1 MNNKKRVKLFYNL
14 VIFALI
20 AAGCVF
26 VAGHFLHVGKGT
38 FTDNAQIRKNIV
50 PVNVR
55 VQGYVDE
62 IRFEE
67 YSEVRKGDTLAVLCD
82 AEYRL
87 RAAQAEAALENARSA
102 MSVTERSLEAAEN
115 GVKVAA
121 VAIQESKVRLDNASD
136 EYDRYRKLYAEESVT
151 QQQYDDVSTRYEVA
165 KAEHER
171 CVLQKQSAEISVA
184 ELKGRLSQNEA
195 QVALAEASLQLAE
208 LDLSYTVITA
218 PCNGRTG
225 GKEIRE
231 GQLVQPGQP
240 IVTVVDNDEVWVV
253 ANYRERQMRHIKPG
267 DKVRITADAV
277 PGVEYTGVVERIS
290 GATGAAYSIF
300 PQDNATGNFVK
311 TEQRIPVRILLEGNS
326 EEDLSALSAGMNV
339 ECVI

>member
-1 MNNKKRVKLFYNL
+1 MNNKKRIKLVYNL

-67 YSEVRKGDTLAVLCD
+67 YSDVRKGDTLAVLCD

-87 RAAQAEAALENARSA
+87 RVAQAEAALENARSA
-102 MSVTERSLEAAEN
+102 VSVTGRSLEAAEN
-115 GVKVAA
+115 GVKVAD
-121 VAIQESKVRLDNASD
+121 VAIRESKVRLDNASD
-136 EYDRYRKLYAEESVT
+136 EYDRYRKLFAEESVT
-151 QQQYDDVSTRYEVA
+151 RQQYDDVSTRYEVA
-165 KAEHER
+165 KAEYER
-171 CVLQKQSAEISVA
+171 CVLQKQSAEISVS
-184 ELKGRLSQNEA
+184 ELRGRLSQGEA
-195 QVALAEASLQLAE
+195 QVALAEASLRLAE
-208 LDLSYTVITA
+208 LDLSYTVIIA

-225 GKEIRE
+225 GKEIRG

-240 IVTVVDNDEVWVV
+240 IVTIVDNDEVWVV

-311 TEQRIPVRILLEGNS
+311 TEQRVPVRILLEGNS
-326 EEDLSALSAGMNV
+326 GEDLSALSAGMNV

>member
-1 MNNKKRVKLFYNL
+1 MNNRKRIKLVYNL
-14 VIFALI
+14 VIIALV
-20 AAGCVF
+20 AVGCIF
-26 VAGHFLHVGKGT
+26 VADHYIHVGKGT
-38 FTDNAQIRKNIV
+38 FTDNAQVRKNMV
-50 PVNVR
+50 PVNAR
-55 VQGYVDE
+55 VQGYVEE

-67 YSEVRKGDTLAVLCD
+67 YSDVKKGDTLAVLCD

-87 RAAQAEAALENARSA
+87 RAAQAQSALENAKAAMAVTLRSIE
-102 MSVTERSLEAAEN
+102 SAEN
-115 GVKVAA
+115 GVKLAD
-121 VAIQESKVRLDNASD
+121 VAIAESKVRLDNAGD
-136 EYDRYRKLYAEESVT
+136 EYERYRKLFAEESVT
-151 QQQYDDVSTRYEVA
+151 RQQYDDVSTRYEVA
-165 KAEHER
+165 KSEYER

-184 ELKGRLSQNEA
+184 ELQGRLSQDES
-195 QVALAEASLQLAE
+195 QVALAEASLRLAE
-208 LDLSYTVITA
+208 LDLSYTVIIA

-240 IVTVVDNDEVWVV
+240 VVTVVDNDEVWVV
-253 ANYRERQMRHIKPG
+253 ANYRERQMRHINPG

-277 PGVEYTGVVERIS
+277 HGVEYSGVVERIS

-311 TEQRIPVRILLEGNS
+311 TEQRIPVRIRLDDNDPEAMSLL
-326 EEDLSALSAGMNV
+326 AAGMNV